1 MTRVLVTGS
10 AGAVGRPVCRE
21 LARRG
26 HAVRAFDL
34 NTTPGVRDSVRA
46 DIVDAKA
53 VRRAIDGVEC
63 VIHLAAVPRDMDF
76 EKLVGPNVLGLF
88 NVLDA
93 ARAAEVHRVVLAST
107 IQVLSKRPEGSGPAR
122 VDEAHPGN
130 HYGLTKLWAEQMG
143 AMYARRFGLSVIA
156 VRIAWMVRNLEE
168 ALHMR
173 RIDRPKLYLSA
184 GDVGRFF
191 AQTVEAPDVSF
202 AVLYAASLGGEDIFD
217 MEPARRVIG
226 YQAHDRWPSG
236 LEFEL
241 PPEDAT
247 ETG

>member
-1 MTRVLVTGS
+1 MTHVLVTGS

-21 LARRG
+21 LERRG
-26 HAVRAFDL
+26 HAVRGFDL
-34 NTTPGVRDSVRA
+34 AATPGVSDSMRG
-46 DIVDAKA
+46 DIVDADA
-53 VRRAIDGVEC
+53 VRRAVRGVQC
-63 VIHLAAVPRDMDF
+63 VIHLAAVPRDMEF
-76 EKLVGPNVLGLF
+76 EKLVGPNVMGLF

-93 ARAAEVHRVVLAST
+93 AREAKVSRVVLASS

-156 VRIAWMVRNLEE
+156 VRVAWMVRNLEE

-173 RIDRPKLYLSA
+173 KINRPKVYLSA

-191 AQTVEAPDVSF
+191 AQAVAAPDVSF
-202 AVLYAASLGGEDIFD
+202 AVLYAAGLGGEDIFD

-226 YQAHDRWPSG
+226 YQARDRWPSG

-241 PPEDAT
+241 PPEDAS
-247 ETG
+247 EAG